1 MTDNQTNKIYFPP
14 ALERDC
20 PELMNGDIM
29 KPIRQFVD
37 DTTLYPSPKEIEKA
51 KHAVDAI
58 LRHAESVHFP
68 SFIPESS
75 RRLALSDGS
84 VMEIT
89 IDNANKWINVA
100 GILRVFL
107 DRLHP
112 SARLDKLNK

>member
-1 MTDNQTNKIYFPP
+1 MITDNQTKLYFSSV
-14 ALERDC
+14 LERDC

-29 KPIRQFVD
+29 KPLRQFVD

-58 LRHAESVHFP
+58 LRHAESVQFP
-68 SFIPESS
+68 SFIPECS

-84 VMEIT
+84 VMDIT

-100 GILRVFL
+100 TILRVIL

-112 SARLDKLNK
+112 CAQSDK

>member
-58 LRHAESVHFP
+58 LGHAVSVHFP